1 MSSENYNTVDLF
13 KFIGSLM
20 IFMLHLDIFRDSAT
34 LRYPFELL
42 SRWAV
47 PFFFVIS
54 SFFLFSK
61 EDPNSHNI
69 DKLTLIKYIKRIA
82 ILYAAW
88 FIVNLPSTIYLEL
101 LRPGIGKIETWIS
114 FVKNALL
121 SMTFA
126 GSWYLLSSIFSAF
139 LLFEM
144 SKKFSTQKS
153 ILISIIPFALCLLTS
168 AYSGLL
174 HAGIFN
180 VLRWLRFPLN
190 IFGGVMYF
198 SIGKYLYENKD
209 RLLKHSSFLYLGLVV
224 LFMALYLVEIRFT
237 HIVGVYRVSD
247 FAICLL
253 PLSFVIAVLS
263 IKARLNIQHSKGLRK
278 ISTIVYCAQGN
289 ILCAASA
296 AKFIGIDS
304 FFLKGLIG
312 FILMFL
318 CVGLILYLQK
328 VQTIKFVYYLT

>member
-1 MSSENYNTVDLF
+1 MRSKSYNTVDLA

-54 SFFLFSK
+54 SFLLFSK

-69 DKLTLIKYIKRIA
+69 DKQTLSKYTKRIA
-82 ILYAAW
+82 ILYATW

-114 FVKNALL
+114 FVKGALL

-144 SKKFSTQKS
+144 SKKFSTRKS
-153 ILISIIPFALCLLTS
+153 ILISIIPFALCLLTFRTF
-168 AYSGLL
+168 Y
-174 HAGIFN
+174 
-180 VLRWLRFPLN
+180 
-190 IFGGVMYF
+190 
-198 SIGKYLYENKD
+198 
-209 RLLKHSSFLYLGLVV
+209 
-224 LFMALYLVEIRFT
+224 
-237 HIVGVYRVSD
+237 
-247 FAICLL
+247 
-253 PLSFVIAVLS
+253 VI
-263 IKARLNIQHSKGLRK
+263 IHTG
-278 ISTIVYCAQGN
+278 
-289 ILCAASA
+289 
-296 AKFIGIDS
+296 DD
-304 FFLKGLIG
+304 
-312 FILMFL
+312 
-318 CVGLILYLQK
+318 
-328 VQTIKFVYYLT
+328 